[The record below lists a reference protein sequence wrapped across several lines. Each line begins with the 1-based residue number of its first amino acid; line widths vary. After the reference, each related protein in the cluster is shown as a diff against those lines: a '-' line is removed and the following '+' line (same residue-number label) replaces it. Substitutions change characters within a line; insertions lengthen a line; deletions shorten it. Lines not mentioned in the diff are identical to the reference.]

1 MATLSGRS
9 EHAMATIA
17 ARYGWNT
24 PAGRGRS
31 GAAAVAAAAIIKITA
46 DWTPYQEKS

>member
-31 GAAAVAAAAIIKITA
+31 GAAAAIIKITA